1 MSERFIYKNVVV
13 VGLDGMGVYN
23 KNAKT
28 PNLDRIFANGAVTY
42 SALSM
47 SPTSSAE
54 NWGAMLLGASPEIHK
69 ISNELD
75 MNRRNTGEKF
85 PSVFKRLREV
95 MPDARLS
102 SFVNWKPINNGIIE
116 DGLNVIMDNGKDDEL
131 CDKIVAEIKNKPA
144 FLFIQFD
151 EIDGAGHGFG
161 YGSDGYLAQIEKED
175 AYVGRIYDAYVENG
189 LIDDTLFIAVADHG
203 GILVGHGSYTDE
215 EKYIYLALTGKSV
228 QQGEIGPAYTRDIS
242 SIVLYALGVGYPEYD
257 EKGYSSQVPDGI
269 FAEINGKY
277 KKVEAKDLYFEP
289 HQTPE
294 YDGEKGL
301 SKFFDA
307 DRIRLALF
315 MDGEVK
321 DSSGKNSL
329 EEFNTVE
336 YEDGVFGK
344 CGILGKNGHITVKD
358 FKLGEG
364 DFSIAYW
371 SKVNPD
377 IDECHSICSNKD
389 WFWRYRGG
397 KGIGVAFRSHDII
410 FNMSDGKTR
419 YEIMAGFPLEIGNGW
434 IHILQTVDRKNNKVK
449 VYMNF
454 KEAFESE
461 IYGNLGTDIDTELQ
475 FNIGND
481 GLGTFSNEK
490 YDQRICIDDFII
502 FGDAL
507 SEDDVKK
514 FAEYYGI

>member
-1 MSERFIYKNVVV
+1 MVKNEKRLDFTTILLYNKEKKYWSFAMSERFIYKNVVV

-28 PNLDRIFANGAVTY
+28 PNLDRIFVNGAVTY

-189 LIDDTLFIAVADHG
+189 LIDDTLFIVVADHG

-242 SIVLYALGVGYPEYD
+242 SIVLYALGVDYPEYD

-289 HQTPE
+289 RQTPE

-301 SKFFDA
+301 S
-307 DRIRLALF
+307 
-315 MDGEVK
+315 
-321 DSSGKNSL
+321 
-329 EEFNTVE
+329 
-336 YEDGVFGK
+336 
-344 CGILGKNGHITVKD
+344 
-358 FKLGEG
+358 
-364 DFSIAYW
+364 
-371 SKVNPD
+371 
-377 IDECHSICSNKD
+377 
-389 WFWRYRGG
+389 
-397 KGIGVAFRSHDII
+397 
-410 FNMSDGKTR
+410 
-419 YEIMAGFPLEIGNGW
+419 
-434 IHILQTVDRKNNKVK
+434 
-449 VYMNF
+449 
-454 KEAFESE
+454 
-461 IYGNLGTDIDTELQ
+461 
-475 FNIGND
+475 
-481 GLGTFSNEK
+481 
-490 YDQRICIDDFII
+490 
-502 FGDAL
+502 
-507 SEDDVKK
+507 
-514 FAEYYGI
+514 